1 MSNDVKLEPFK
12 REDRY
17 IVIKRKHL
25 SKAKEEVLRA
35 HLFDDGIDTVECV
48 VVESDWPEYEAV
60 WRMIENRVAGRSA
73 YPDQSSAC
81 RQSRDREAILDQA
94 LRQIVSD
101 CDCTINQYER
111 SGAGY
116 TSPAGTEYEH
126 TSFVQ
131 GKMQELREVAHAA
144 LTTPA
149 PAAQPER

>member
-73 YPDQSSAC
+73 YPDQSYVSGL
-81 RQSRDREAILDQA
+81 RDLAQQREPDAIAGVLRDCADLLEAARTSHQPQEREAILDQA

-101 CDCTINQYER
+101 CDCTINQ
-111 SGAGY
+111 
-116 TSPAGTEYEH
+116 
-126 TSFVQ
+126 
-131 GKMQELREVAHAA
+131 
-144 LTTPA
+144 
-149 PAAQPER
+149 